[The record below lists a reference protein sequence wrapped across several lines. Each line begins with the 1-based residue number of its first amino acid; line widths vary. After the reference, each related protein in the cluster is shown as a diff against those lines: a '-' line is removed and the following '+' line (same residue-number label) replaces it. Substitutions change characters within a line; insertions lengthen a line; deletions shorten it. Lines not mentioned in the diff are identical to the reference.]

1 MSDVGTVAVDV
12 SALTGAVRGPVA
24 VPGDEGYDAGRSA
37 FQTAAWHRPD
47 VVVSATGPAD
57 VRAAVAFAMEHG
69 LAVAVQAT
77 GHGMPVA
84 AEGGL
89 LIDTSRM
96 TGLRVDPDTGSAWL
110 AAGVRWDQVIHE
122 AAPYG
127 LAPLSGSAGHV
138 GAVSYTLGGGAGL
151 LSRRYGYAADH
162 VLAVEVVT
170 PDARARRV
178 TAESDP
184 DLFWALRGGRGNFGV
199 VTGIEIDLLPVARLY
214 GGGLYFAADLIPRVL
229 TAWRE
234 LTARAPEELTSSVA
248 IIPFPDLEGVP
259 EALRGRLLAHV
270 RVAFL
275 GPAGQAERLLG
286 PLRALGPEPVGGL
299 RDMPYS
305 ESGTI
310 HSEPPVPMPY
320 HASHALLPELD
331 DAAIDAVLEVAGP
344 DAPRPQIAELRHFG
358 GAMARQPAVPNP
370 VGHRAA
376 RYIASTLSAVDSAGL
391 DAVRPLH
398 QRFLDALAPRS
409 LGSCLNFLYGE
420 RAGVE
425 RVREAYEPADYRRL
439 AELKARYDPDNLFRL
454 NHNIP
459 PA

>member
-1 MSDVGTVAVDV
+1 MSEVSTATVDVGE
-12 SALTGAVRGPVA
+12 LTGPVRGPVS

-57 VRAAVAFAMEHG
+57 VRAAVAFAASRG
-69 LAVAVQAT
+69 LPVAVQAT
-77 GHGMPVA
+77 GHGMPPA
-84 AEGGL
+84 ARGGL
-89 LIDTSRM
+89 LVDTSRM
-96 TGLRVDPDTGSAWL
+96 TGVRVDPETGSAWL

-138 GAVSYTLGGGAGL
+138 GAVSYTLGGGVGL

-162 VLAVEVVT
+162 VRAVEVVT
-170 PDARARRV
+170 PDARTRRV
-178 TAESDP
+178 TAESEP
-184 DLFWALRGGRGNFGV
+184 DLFWALRGGRSNFGV

-214 GGGLYFAADLIPRVL
+214 GGGLYFAAHLIPEVL
-229 TAWRE
+229 AAWRE
-234 LTARAPEELTSSVA
+234 LTATAPEELGSSVA
-248 IIPFPDLEGVP
+248 MIPFPDLDAVP
-259 EALRGRLLAHV
+259 AALRGRLLAHV

-275 GPAGQAERLLG
+275 GTAARAERLLA
-286 PLRALGPEPVGGL
+286 PLRAIGPEPAGGL
-299 RDMPYS
+299 RDMPYRD
-305 ESGTI
+305 SGSI

-331 DAAIDAVLEVAGP
+331 DAALDAVLEVAGP
-344 DAPRPQIAELRHFG
+344 DAPRPQIAELRHLG
-358 GAMARQPAVPNP
+358 GAMARPPAVPNA
-370 VGHRAA
+370 VGHRNA
-376 RYIASTLSAVDSAGL
+376 RYVASMLSAVDSSGL
-391 DAVRPLH
+391 EAVRPLH
-398 QRFLDALAPRS
+398 RRFRAALEPRG

-425 RVREAYEPADYRRL
+425 QVRTAYEPRDYRRL